1 MRNELLLAEQWM
13 QSGAEVAIATVVRT
27 WRSSPCPVGSQMVVG
42 ATGNSSGSVSGGCVE
57 TAVTLEAHDVIASGE
72 PIMLKLSVSDQTAR
86 DAGLFC
92 GGDIQIYLER
102 VG

>member
-27 WRSSPCPVGSQMVVG
+27 WRSSPCPVGSQLTIDVL
-42 ATGNSSGSVSGGCVE
+42 GNYSGSISGGCVE
-57 TAVTLEAHDVIASGE
+57 NAVTKKARNVIASGE